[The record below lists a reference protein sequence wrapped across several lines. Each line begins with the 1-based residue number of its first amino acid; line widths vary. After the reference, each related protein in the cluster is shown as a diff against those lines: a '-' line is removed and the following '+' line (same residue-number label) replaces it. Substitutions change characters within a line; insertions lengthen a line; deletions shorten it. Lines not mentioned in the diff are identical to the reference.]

1 LHLTNYA
8 MRHWFPAL
16 GVALLGILGFGLIPS
31 VSAQQLAKRLILKD
45 GTYQLATQWEI
56 KGDRVRYL
64 SAERNEWE
72 EVPESLVDWPATS
85 KFQQDRAAGA
95 PSPEAVEVD
104 KEMAAELVQEEV
116 KTPLAAPNL
125 HLPENAA
132 FLLLDTFQNQ
142 PQLVELQENGGEVN
156 RNRGQ
161 NMVRAMII
169 PIPITSSK
177 QTIEIEGLHATVQA
191 HTTLPAIYINLET
204 EQAPIQASVASQQ
217 RQQPQQPQQPEQPWD
232 RFHIVHAKLKNGKR
246 IVGVIKINPLGKT
259 TQQQDL
265 VPTTTQQLSGPWIKL
280 TPTVALE
287 PGEYAVV
294 ELLGRDGMNTYV
306 WDFGVNPAAP
316 ANAGAVKPATAAA
329 SASTDKAQPN

>member
-1 LHLTNYA
+1 MKAGT
-8 MRHWFPAL
+8 RTR
-16 GVALLGILGFGLIPS
+16 VALLLAATALILATAP

-45 GTYQLATQWEI
+45 GTYQLATRWEI

-64 SAERNEWE
+64 SAERNDWE
-72 EVPESLVDWPATS
+72 EVPEELVDWKATS
-85 KFQQDRAAGA
+85 KFEQDRAAGV

-104 KEMAAELVQEEV
+104 KELAAERAQEEA
-116 KTPLAAPNL
+116 KTPLVAPDL
-125 HLPENAA
+125 RLPENAL

-142 PQLVELQENGGEVN
+142 PQLVELQQNDGEVN

-177 QTIEIEGLHATVQA
+177 QTIEIQGLHATVQA
-191 HTTLPAIYINLET
+191 HTTLPSIYINLAF
-204 EQAPIQASVASQQ
+204 EQAPADSNAASQAQ
-217 RQQPQQPQQPEQPWD
+217 RPQQPQQPEQPWD
-232 RFHIVHAKLKNGKR
+232 RFHIVHAQVKNGKR
-246 IVGVIKINPLGKT
+246 IVGVIKVNPLGKA
-259 TQQQDL
+259 TQTQNL
-265 VPTTTQQLSGPWIKL
+265 VTTTCQQVSGGWVKV
-280 TPTVALE
+280 TPTIPLE

-316 ANAGAVKPATAAA
+316 ANAAAVKPAIPVATPAPRE
-329 SASTDKAQPN
+329 KAQPH